1 MGRILLKVAGI
12 GLAVWL
18 AVTVVGAILSTLKTF
33 FFIGLVAA
41 VVMLVVTLLAKSG
54 GRR

>member
-1 MGRILLKVAGI
+1 MGRILLKGAGI

-18 AVTVVGAILSTLKTF
+18 VFSVIGAVLSTLKMF

-41 VVMLVVTLLAKSG
+41 AVMLVVTLVAKSG